1 MPYRLRSLAL
11 ALLLATTAVAGDT
24 PPAARLVFGIV
35 TDVHSADVATNG
47 ARTYRASAAKLAA
60 CIDVMND
67 RRVAFVA
74 ELGDFKDQD
83 PTPVEALTLL
93 YLSDIERVFAR
104 FNGPR
109 YHVLGN
115 HDMDSLS
122 KSQFLAATVNTGVS
136 PNAAHYTFVSGGVRV
151 VVLDANHNADGTPYD
166 HGNFTWQES
175 YVDVPQLAWLD
186 RTLHVS
192 AEPAVVLV
200 HQRLDTDDAY
210 AVKNAAAVR
219 AVIERSAK
227 VLAVLQGHHHDGGFS
242 QINGVPYYT
251 LAGLIQ
257 GPPLPDN
264 AFAVVT
270 VREDW
275 SIGIQGFGRAV
286 STAFSSAAARKREA
300 GRADGS

>member
-1 MPYRLRSLAL
+1 MLHRPFIVAPM
-11 ALLLATTAVAGDT
+11 LLAATIVLAGQEA
-24 PPAARLVFGIV
+24 PPPRLAFGIV

-60 CIDVMND
+60 CIDEMNA

-83 PTPVEALTLL
+83 PAPVESRTLR
-93 YLSDIERVFAR
+93 YLADIERVFAG
-104 FNGPR
+104 FSGPR

-115 HDMDSLS
+115 HDTDSLS
-122 KSQFLAATVNTGVS
+122 KAQFLAATVNTGVPAGDAYYS
-136 PNAAHYTFVSGGVRV
+136 FVSGGVRI

-166 HGNFTWQES
+166 HGNFTWEQS
-175 YVDVPQLAWLD
+175 YLDIPQLAWLD
-186 RTLHVS
+186 RTLHGS
-192 AEPAVVLV
+192 AEPAIVLV
-200 HQRLDTDDAY
+200 HQRLDTEDDY
-210 AVKNAAAVR
+210 AVKNASIVR
-219 AVIERSAK
+219 AVIERSGK

-264 AFAVVT
+264 AFAT
-270 VREDW
+270 VDVRRDW
-275 SIGIQGFGRAV
+275 SVAITGYGRAA
-286 STAFSSAAARKREA
+286 SRAFSSEAARAMVTR
-300 GRADGS
+300 RPD